1 MRIAFISYEYPPDT
15 AFGGVA
21 TYTYHAA
28 CMLRDRGHQ
37 VEVFAGSTTRSG
49 TEREADIIV
58 HRVCEADHGA
68 ALLVIGRRFAE
79 RHALAP
85 FDVLEGPELD
95 AEPVTALRLVPDI
108 PLVIKLH
115 TPSWLLARLNRPPRE
130 PGSPLGRLRVGVE
143 TQLEGLRSLW
153 PRVGRAMEHRGSHA
167 RHEDPERSLVGLADV
182 ITAPSHAVGEKVR
195 LAWQLAP
202 GSIHCVPNPY
212 LPSAELLQAPI
223 DTTTDVVTF
232 IGRLE
237 IRKGVLDLARAIP
250 LILSRRPQTKFRLC
264 GGDSCSP
271 WPGVGMQE
279 YLEESLLRDHRGS
292 VQFLGH
298 VASSGVAGLLA
309 GTDVCVFPSIWENF
323 PYVCLE
329 AMAAGRGIVGTDTGG
344 MAEMLAG
351 GAGCLI
357 PANRPQHL
365 AEAVVALLQDCPG
378 RMEMGARARR
388 RVLTQYGGDRIAPL
402 QEACYAR
409 AIEHRRSLGARRACA

>member
-15 AFGGVA
+15 AFGGIA

-28 CMLRDRGHQ
+28 RMLRDRGHQ
-37 VEVFAGSTTRSG
+37 VEVFAGSTMRSG
-49 TEREADIIV
+49 TETEAGVVV
-58 HRVCEADHGA
+58 HRVWEADHGA
-68 ALLVIGRRFAE
+68 ALIAIGRRFAE
-79 RHALAP
+79 RHAVAP

-95 AEPVTALRLVPDI
+95 AEPVAALRLVPDI

-130 PGSPLGRLRVGVE
+130 RVSPLGRLRVGIE
-143 TQLEGLRSLW
+143 AQLEGWLRSRW
-153 PRVGRAMEHRGSHA
+153 PRVGRAAERGGSHA
-167 RHEDPERSLVGLADV
+167 HQDLEQSLVGVADV
-182 ITAPSHAVGEKVR
+182 ITAPSHAVGEKVTA
-195 LAWQLAP
+195 AWQLAP
-202 GSIHCVPNPY
+202 GSIHHVPNPY
-212 LPSAELLQAPI
+212 LAGGELLQVPI
-223 DTTTDVVTF
+223 DTATDVVTF

-237 IRKGVLDLARAIP
+237 VRKGVLDLARAIP
-250 LILSRRPQTKFRLC
+250 LILGRRPQTKFRLC

-279 YLEESLLRDHRGS
+279 YLEQSLLRDHRGS

-298 VASSGVAGLLA
+298 VSSSGLAGLLA

-329 AMAAGRGIVGTDTGG
+329 AMAAARGIVGTDAGG

-357 PANRPQHL
+357 PPNSPHRL
-365 AEAVVALLQDCPG
+365 AEAVVALLQDRP
-378 RMEMGARARR
+378 RRISMGARARA
-388 RVLTQYGGDRIAPL
+388 RVRTQYGGERIGPL
-402 QEACYAR
+402 QEACYAQ
-409 AIEHRRSLGARRACA
+409 AIERRRSLGVRRDCA